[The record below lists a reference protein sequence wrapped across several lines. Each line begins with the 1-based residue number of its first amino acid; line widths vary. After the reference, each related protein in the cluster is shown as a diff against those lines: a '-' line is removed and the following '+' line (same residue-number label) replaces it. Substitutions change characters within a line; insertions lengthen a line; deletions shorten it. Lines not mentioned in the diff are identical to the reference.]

1 MSVPSPKLRAVPLT
15 ELDSQTADVI
25 RLVHERREPVALT
38 RDGTTL
44 AVVVSPEVFDS
55 MQVAAER
62 VRLQRA
68 VEDAEREIAGGDYVT
83 DEDMM
88 AELDRWARVTSDRP

>member
-1 MSVPSPKLRAVPLT
+1 MSGPSPKLRAVPLT
-15 ELDSQTADVI
+15 ALDSQTADVI
-25 RLVHERREPVALT
+25 RLVHEQREPVALT
-38 RDGTTL
+38 RDGNTL
-44 AVVVSPEVFDS
+44 AVVLSPEVFDR

-68 VEDAEREIAGGDYVT
+68 VEHAEREIAGGDYVT

-88 AELDRWARVTSDRP
+88 AELDRWAEDGD